1 MGACVQRKL
10 VVAAAL
16 DYWVVEFHLLSRW
29 FLLRWSGR
37 FSTKVAPAR
46 WMFFWGGGVAL
57 AAPYLG
63 LVFET
68 TSWGD
73 LHVCEH
79 SREMIGTPYRVL
91 TYTD

>member
-46 WMFFWGGGVAL
+46 WMFFLGGGEW
-57 AAPYLG
+57 PWPHP
-63 LVFET
+63 T
-68 TSWGD
+68 WGWFLR
-73 LHVCEH
+73 LH
-79 SREMIGTPYRVL
+79 RGGTCMCASTHGR
-91 TYTD
+91 